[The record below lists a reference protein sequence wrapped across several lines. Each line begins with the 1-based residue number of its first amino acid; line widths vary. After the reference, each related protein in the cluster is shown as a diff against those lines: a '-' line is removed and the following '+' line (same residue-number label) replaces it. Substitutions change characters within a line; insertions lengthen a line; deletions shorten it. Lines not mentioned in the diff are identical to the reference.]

1 MQDFE
6 YIKIFPDKRV
16 SGFVESFL
24 LCANHNDEDKEVIIF
39 PDGRVDIMFSCTD
52 QEPLVAELFNLDKK
66 ARRYIFKKQTKLFM
80 VCLTLLGAD
89 SRLGYNG
96 TDFGKDE
103 IRLPAGFWDI
113 SKEDLTSLDN
123 FAEKVSEKLLEIFP
137 KKMDERKQQL
147 FELSIRQ
154 VVRRYQAP
162 SLQQEKT
169 QMAKIAFGTNFLMTQ
184 PKNTP

>member
-6 YIKIFPDKRV
+6 YIKIVPDERL

-24 LCANHNDEDKEVIIF
+24 LCANHTDEDKEVIIF

-80 VCLTLLGAD
+80 VCLTLLGAEYL
-89 SRLGYNG
+89 LGYNG

-113 SKEDLTSLDN
+113 SKEDLTSLDS
-123 FAEKVSEKLLEIFP
+123 FTEKVSEKLLEIFP
-137 KKMDERKQQL
+137 KKMDGSNSFLSL
-147 FELSIRQ
+147 FIRQ
-154 VVRRYQAP
+154 VVRNYQVP
-162 SLQQEKT
+162 SLHQEKT
-169 QMAKIAFGTNFLMTQ
+169 QMAKIAFGKNFLMT
-184 PKNTP
+184 

>member
-6 YIKIFPDKRV
+6 YIKIVPDERL

-24 LCANHNDEDKEVIIF
+24 LCANHTDEDKEVIIF

-66 ARRYIFKKQTKLFM
+66 ARRYIFKKQTNLFM
-80 VCLTLLGAD
+80 VCLTLLGAEYL
-89 SRLGYNG
+89 LGYKG

-103 IRLPAGFWDI
+103 IRLPADLWDI
-113 SKEDLTSLDN
+113 SKEDLTSLDS

-147 FELSIRQ
+147 FELIYSSGSKALSSTLLTAR
-154 VVRRYQAP
+154 
-162 SLQQEKT
+162 KT